1 MSRRSSGD
9 RSGLPA
15 GAGGLD
21 TSASHGAG
29 GEADG
34 DPRAIAEL
42 DCAAARRPHAGHAPI
57 PGADRNAAPPFAP
70 AAELVAFRGRL
81 IGTGREHLDRN
92 GQATAADDQH
102 AEYYQGHAIRML
114 MPPEPTSHPPD
125 EISDPIRD
133 QGVDRSRV
141 EAETSPPGPGRPP
154 SVRPSDDGSSPPRRR
169 RRIWPIALTVLV
181 LALIVGA
188 ATVPL
193 PYYAYRPGSVRDT
206 ESLITVGDDKT
217 YPSDGTISYTT
228 VSLRQATLVGILAG
242 WLDDDV
248 DVFPREKVLGN
259 RNAEENRT
267 LNLQMMDT
275 SKQVATQVALERL
288 GHPVDVSI
296 TGETVVNVLPDLPA
310 DGVLKPGDTITA
322 VNGERL
328 DEPDDLTR
336 LLADDSPGDDVT
348 LTVDPATGSRPHDV
362 ELALGAN
369 HDNPDRAVIGVEVTG
384 RGIDFDFPVDV
395 SIDTGDVGG
404 PSAGLAFTLAIID
417 DLTPGDL
424 TGGAKV
430 AVTGTINSDG
440 TVGPV
445 GGTGQKAAAVR
456 SEGYD
461 VFLVPSADYEAARQ
475 HAGDVHV
482 VAVDT
487 LDEALAALADLGGN
501 VDDLPKAA
509 APEG

>member
-1 MSRRSSGD
+1 
-9 RSGLPA
+9 
-15 GAGGLD
+15 
-21 TSASHGAG
+21 
-29 GEADG
+29 
-34 DPRAIAEL
+34 
-42 DCAAARRPHAGHAPI
+42 
-57 PGADRNAAPPFAP
+57 
-70 AAELVAFRGRL
+70 
-81 IGTGREHLDRN
+81 
-92 GQATAADDQH
+92 
-102 AEYYQGHAIRML
+102 ML

-125 EISDPIRD
+125 EISYPVRHQAI
-133 QGVDRSRV
+133 DRSPV
-141 EAETSPPGPGRPP
+141 DPEPGPPDPGSPSSAPP
-154 SVRPSDDGSSPPRRR
+154 TDDGASPRRR
-169 RRIWPIALTVLV
+169 RPRVWPIALAVLV
-181 LALIVGA
+181 VAFVIGA

-206 ESLITVGDDKT
+206 ESLITVPEERT
-217 YPSDGTISYTT
+217 YPSAGRISYTT
-228 VSLRQATLVGILAG
+228 VSLRQATLFGMLAG
-242 WLDDDV
+242 WLDDDI
-248 DVFPREKVLGN
+248 DVFPREKVLGD
-259 RNAEENRT
+259 RNAKENRT
-267 LNLQMMDT
+267 LNLQLMDT

-310 DGVLKPGDTITA
+310 DGVLHPGDTITA

-328 DEPDDLTR
+328 DQPDDLTR
-336 LLADDSPGDDVT
+336 LLAGDSPGDDVT
-348 LTVDPATGSRPHDV
+348 ITVDTASGSRSRDV
-362 ELALGAN
+362 ELALGADP
-369 HDNPDRAVIGVEVTG
+369 DNPDRAIIGIEVTG
-384 RGIDFDFPVDV
+384 RGIDFDFPIDV

-456 SEGYD
+456 SQGYD

-475 HAGDVHV
+475 HAGDVKV
-482 VAVDT
+482 IAVDT

-501 VDDLPKAA
+501 VDDLPPAA
-509 APEG
+509 APKG

>member
-1 MSRRSSGD
+1 VGRPDTSPRHGTLGEAERQPGAVGTPDGTSACGPHD
-9 RSGLPA
+9 GLGPA
-15 GAGGLD
+15 SADERNVAPPPPGAGEIG
-21 TSASHGAG
+21 
-29 GEADG
+29 
-34 DPRAIAEL
+34 
-42 DCAAARRPHAGHAPI
+42 
-57 PGADRNAAPPFAP
+57 
-70 AAELVAFRGRL
+70 AFRGRL
-81 IGTGREHLDRN
+81 VRTGRQHLDGN
-92 GQATAADDQH
+92 GQDTPADDHH
-102 AEYYQGHAIRML
+102 AEYYQGHANRML

-125 EISDPIRD
+125 EISDPVRD
-133 QGVDRSRV
+133 QSTERSAADAGATRQHP
-141 EAETSPPGPGRPP
+141 EASPDGPSG
-154 SVRPSDDGSSPPRRR
+154 DGAQPARRRRR

-181 LALIVGA
+181 LAFVVGA
-188 ATVPL
+188 VTVPL

-206 ESLITVGDDKT
+206 EPLITVADEQT
-217 YPSDGTISYTT
+217 FPSNGSISYTT
-228 VSLRQATLVGILAG
+228 VSLRQATLFGMLAG

-248 DVFPREKVLGN
+248 DVFSREKVLGD

-310 DGVLKPGDTITA
+310 DGVLEPGDTITA
-322 VNGERL
+322 VNGEQL

-336 LLADDSPGDDVT
+336 LLADDSPGDEVT
-348 LTVDPATGSRPHDV
+348 ITVEPPTRSQPRDV
-362 ELALGAN
+362 ELALGA
-369 HDNPDRAVIGVEVTG
+369 DPDDPDRAVIGIEVTG

-395 SIDTGDVGG
+395 TIDTGDVGG

-424 TGGAKV
+424 TGGADV

-456 SEGYD
+456 AQGYD

-475 HAGDVHV
+475 HAGDVDV
-482 VAVDT
+482 IAVDT
-487 LDEALAALADLGGN
+487 LDEALAALADQGGN
-501 VDDLPKAA
+501 VDDLPQPAA
-509 APEG
+509 AQG

>member
-1 MSRRSSGD
+1 VGGPNTSARHRTAGEAQCQPGAVGAPD
-9 RSGLPA
+9 GATARGPCDPLGPVPRAYRNVAPPPPGAGEA
-15 GAGGLD
+15 GAF
-21 TSASHGAG
+21 H
-29 GEADG
+29 
-34 DPRAIAEL
+34 
-42 DCAAARRPHAGHAPI
+42 AR
-57 PGADRNAAPPFAP
+57 
-70 AAELVAFRGRL
+70 LV
-81 IGTGREHLDRN
+81 GTGRHHFDRN
-92 GQATAADDQH
+92 GQDTPAHNRH
-102 AEYYQGHAIRML
+102 AEYYQGHANRML

-125 EISDPIRD
+125 EISDPVRD
-133 QGVDRSRV
+133 QSTERPAGPERPPHSSPDG
-141 EAETSPPGPGRPP
+141 PPGDGPSGDGTRPA
-154 SVRPSDDGSSPPRRR
+154 RRRRR
-169 RRIWPIALTVLV
+169 RRIWPIAVTVLV
-181 LALIVGA
+181 VAFVVGA
-188 ATVPL
+188 VTVPL

-206 ESLITVGDDKT
+206 EPLIAVADDQT
-217 YPSDGTISYTT
+217 FPSRGSISYTT
-228 VSLRQATLVGILAG
+228 VSLRQATLFGMLAG

-248 DVFPREKVLGN
+248 DVFPRDKVLGD

-310 DGVLKPGDTITA
+310 DGVLEPGDTITA
-322 VNGERL
+322 VNGEEL

-336 LLADDSPGDDVT
+336 LLADDRPGDEVT
-348 LTVDPATGSRPHDV
+348 ITIEPPSGSQPRDV
-362 ELALGAN
+362 ELALGA
-369 HDNPDRAVIGVEVTG
+369 DPDDPDRAVIGIEVTG
-384 RGIDFDFPVDV
+384 RGIDFDFPIDV

-424 TGGAKV
+424 TGGADV
-430 AVTGTINSDG
+430 AVTGTINSDR

-456 SEGYD
+456 AQGYD

-475 HAGDVHV
+475 HAGDVDV

-501 VDDLPKAA
+501 VDDLPQP
-509 APEG
+509 APAEG

>member
-1 MSRRSSGD
+1 
-9 RSGLPA
+9 
-15 GAGGLD
+15 
-21 TSASHGAG
+21 
-29 GEADG
+29 
-34 DPRAIAEL
+34 
-42 DCAAARRPHAGHAPI
+42 
-57 PGADRNAAPPFAP
+57 
-70 AAELVAFRGRL
+70 
-81 IGTGREHLDRN
+81 
-92 GQATAADDQH
+92 
-102 AEYYQGHAIRML
+102 

-125 EISDPIRD
+125 EISDPVRD
-133 QGVDRSRV
+133 QNTERRAVDAGAAQRP
-141 EAETSPPGPGRPP
+141 AGPSPDGPSG
-154 SVRPSDDGSSPPRRR
+154 DGSSGDGTSGDGSSGDGSSGDGTRRARRR
-169 RRIWPIALTVLV
+169 HRIWPVAVTVLV
-181 LALIVGA
+181 VAFIVGA

-206 ESLITVGDDKT
+206 EQLITVTDQQT
-217 YPSDGTISYTT
+217 FPSTGSISYTT
-228 VSLRQATLVGILAG
+228 VSLRQATLFGMLAG

-248 DVFPREKVLGN
+248 DVFPREKVLGD

-310 DGVLKPGDTITA
+310 DGVLEPGDTITA
-322 VNGERL
+322 VNGEEL

-336 LLADDSPGDDVT
+336 LLADDRPGDEVT
-348 LTVDPATGSRPHDV
+348 VTIEPPTGSQPRDV
-362 ELALGAN
+362 ELALGADPN
-369 HDNPDRAVIGVEVTG
+369 DPDRAIIGIEVTG
-384 RGIDFDFPVDV
+384 RGIDFDFPIDV

-424 TGGAKV
+424 TGGADV

-456 SEGYD
+456 AKGYD
-461 VFLVPSADYEAARQ
+461 AFLVPSDDYEAARQ
-475 HAGDVHV
+475 HAGDVDV
-482 VAVDT
+482 IAVDT

-501 VDDLPKAA
+501 VDGLPQPAA
-509 APEG
+509 SQG